1 MKKLI
6 VLLLFPLVS
15 FSQTYEDIISIDSKE
30 QFIRIG
36 IENDYEVIENNN
48 NSVKLALEP
57 RKNKKKETIAKGFAN
72 YEDYKE
78 LFIAVDFQF
87 HRKNLIQKS
96 KYDKIFSFVKKNL
109 KFKEVSDDASWYT
122 LDEKRELG
130 FGLDGNW
137 CVVFL
142 YTDY

>member
-1 MKKLI
+1 
-6 VLLLFPLVS
+6 
-15 FSQTYEDIISIDSKE
+15 
-30 QFIRIG
+30 
-36 IENDYEVIENNN
+36 
-48 NSVKLALEP
+48 
-57 RKNKKKETIAKGFAN
+57 
-72 YEDYKE
+72 
-78 LFIAVDFQF
+78 
-87 HRKNLIQKS
+87 
-96 KYDKIFSFVKKNL
+96 VKKNL